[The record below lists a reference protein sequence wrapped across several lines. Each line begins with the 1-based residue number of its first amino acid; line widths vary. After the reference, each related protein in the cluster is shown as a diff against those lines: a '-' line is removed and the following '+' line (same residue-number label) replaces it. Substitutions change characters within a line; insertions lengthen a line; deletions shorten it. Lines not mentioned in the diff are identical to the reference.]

1 MRLLKT
7 GMVRI
12 GSSAGRTRDLLRRV
26 VVILAS
32 LQVRAGRGVG
42 RRGERQQGAEEHRES
57 GPEHEQTKKCQE
69 DDSTAA
75 GDAAAARWDG

>member
-1 MRLLKT
+1 MRLLMAM
-7 GMVRI
+7 MVRVD
-12 GSSAGRTRDLLRRV
+12 SSAYYARDLLRRV
-26 VVILAS
+26 VVVLAS

-69 DDSTAA
+69 DDNTAA
-75 GDAAAARWDG
+75 DDAAAARWDG